1 MSNELI
7 VNSVGGN
14 SVTGYKFRFNAPL
27 MPGFTCV
34 FKQPKMLE
42 FMIVDHW
49 QWHGIVLNFFFWE
62 GGRRQHESLP
72 ISIYTTIKCGIAT

>member
-1 MSNELI
+1 
-7 VNSVGGN
+7 
-14 SVTGYKFRFNAPL
+14 

-34 FKQPKMLE
+34 YKQPKMLE

-49 QWHGIVLNFFFWE
+49 QWHGIVLKKFFWE

>member
-1 MSNELI
+1 
-7 VNSVGGN
+7 
-14 SVTGYKFRFNAPL
+14 

-49 QWHGIVLNFFFWE
+49 QWHGMVLNFFFWE

-72 ISIYTTIKCGIAT
+72 ISIYTIIKCGIAT